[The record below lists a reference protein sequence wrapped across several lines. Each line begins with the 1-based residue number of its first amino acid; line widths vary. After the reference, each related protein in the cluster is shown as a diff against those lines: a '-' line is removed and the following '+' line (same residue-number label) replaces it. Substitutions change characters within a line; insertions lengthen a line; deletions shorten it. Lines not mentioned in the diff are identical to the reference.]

1 VISQAIQFCFDSIN
15 VFPEREFL
23 LRVSYLEVYNEQVKD
38 LLNISHGQSAAAAPP
53 IKILFDP
60 KVGTV
65 LAGVKEH
72 VVFNPQQ
79 VYQLIRQGEQHRHV
93 GVTDM
98 NAKSSRAHTLFKII
112 IESKERITAAAMNS
126 NKPSPVRVSTLNLV
140 DLAGSENAKMTN
152 SMGERAREAKHINQS
167 LLTLSTIIHRL
178 SEDQQLQ
185 SNNKRTSQHL
195 PYRDSKLTRLLES
208 ALDGNARIAIICNI
222 SPTGKCMEESVN
234 TLKFG
239 ARAKLIRIHA
249 KINENLDD
257 KTLLRAYRE
266 EIEALR
272 NRLKELELK
281 QQQQPTVTVAP
292 SVPPLSSSSEKGPEK
307 KEKPSSLPPPL
318 SHGSRT
324 INREQE
330 GQLDDNN
337 SIEVNSSTENIQET
351 IHQIEDKIL
360 HSQSFYQGSGG
371 SVGGGGEEQQKML
384 QLIVAMEKLIL
395 KADNNNKSS
404 SKSFRVKGGDISR
417 SMDITGGLQEGNGGT
432 GKSFKK
438 SSSFITSGGGGAVVP
453 GVRSQIPRRSSNN
466 NNNNNNN
473 NINNTISRS
482 ASNDKS
488 MDNESVLKLSSADLD
503 GLKVGSSLSQPT
515 TPINEKT
522 GLKSPNSS
530 SFLKKKKENQKNFF
544 FKPSVTDP
552 SDTDNNNNDN
562 KETETRPPISAESFE
577 NLLLETPD
585 AEDEEKHKKKTK
597 IMKGEEEKD
606 EEATDKLLKRNASI
620 PFDDL
625 QENFQK
631 LGNNAERVLGLTVPR
646 SGGNKQPQQRPEEDE
661 QPETIEKQRSIS
673 PLTMCSSNQEKGFHS
688 SAVHASAEKPEYHPM
703 EGIGG
708 KEQTASFPHSPSHP
722 RLGIAA
728 SASASHDHQQL
739 LNTLS
744 SMSAGGGGLLSLT
757 PGSPLPM
764 KNRIKRVKYAAEEG
778 YMITTD
784 TNPSYDTMDGSLQS
798 NYQLLDREIEDDS
811 VLLGV
816 SKMLTLLKEHILRPK
831 TTTATTATPATATTS
846 NENHNNINNNKTS
859 R

>member
-1 VISQAIQFCFDSIN
+1 
-15 VFPEREFL
+15 
-23 LRVSYLEVYNEQVKD
+23 
-38 LLNISHGQSAAAAPP
+38 
-53 IKILFDP
+53 
-60 KVGTV
+60 
-65 LAGVKEH
+65 
-72 VVFNPQQ
+72 
-79 VYQLIRQGEQHRHV
+79 
-93 GVTDM
+93 
-98 NAKSSRAHTLFKII
+98 
-112 IESKERITAAAMNS
+112 
-126 NKPSPVRVSTLNLV
+126 
-140 DLAGSENAKMTN
+140 
-152 SMGERAREAKHINQS
+152 
-167 LLTLSTIIHRL
+167 
-178 SEDQQLQ
+178 
-185 SNNKRTSQHL
+185 
-195 PYRDSKLTRLLES
+195 
-208 ALDGNARIAIICNI
+208 
-222 SPTGKCMEESVN
+222 MEESVN

-281 QQQQPTVTVAP
+281 QQQQPAATVVP
-292 SVPPLSSSSEKGPEK
+292 SVPLSSSSEKGPEK
-307 KEKPSSLPPPL
+307 KEKPSSLP
-318 SHGSRT
+318 R
-324 INREQE
+324 INREREQE

-337 SIEVNSSTENIQET
+337 SIEVNSSTDNIQET

-360 HSQSFYQGSGG
+360 HSQSFFQGSGG
-371 SVGGGGEEQQKML
+371 SVGGGGGGGEEQQKML

-404 SKSFRVKGGDISR
+404 SKSFRVKGGDVSR

-438 SSSFITSGGGGAVVP
+438 SSSFIAGGGGGAVVP
-453 GVRSQIPRRSSNN
+453 VVRSQIPRRSSNN
-466 NNNNNNN
+466 NNNM
-473 NINNTISRS
+473 NNTISRS

-515 TPINEKT
+515 TPINEKN

-544 FKPSVTDP
+544 FKPSTADP
-552 SDTDNNNNDN
+552 SHRDNDN
-562 KETETRPPISAESFE
+562 DNGDEKETRPPISAESFE
-577 NLLLETPD
+577 NLLLETPA
-585 AEDEEKHKKKTK
+585 AEDEEKHQKKTK
-597 IMKGEEEKD
+597 TIKGEEEK

-631 LGNNAERVLGLTVPR
+631 LGSNAERVLGHSVPR
-646 SGGNKQPQQRPEEDE
+646 SGGKQLQQQRPEEDE
-661 QPETIEKQRSIS
+661 QQETIEKQRSIS
-673 PLTMCSSNQEKGFHS
+673 PLTMCSSYQEKGFHS
-688 SAVHASAEKPEYHPM
+688 SAVHTSAEKPEYHPM

-708 KEQTASFPHSPSHP
+708 KEQTANFPHSPSH
-722 RLGIAA
+722 RMGIAA
-728 SASASHDHQQL
+728 NAGASRDHDHQQL

-798 NYQLLDREIEDDS
+798 NYHLLDREIEDDS

-831 TTTATTATPATATTS
+831 TIATATATATAV
-846 NENHNNINNNKTS
+846 NENQNNINNNNNKTS